1 MRKAILVH
9 VTCWD
14 LILWFL
20 LPTGGLQ
27 KQVFGFCFFKE
38 RLQKNKSK
46 TKIFGSQNLF
56 WIFRA
61 RPKNSCL
68 SCEFAWG
75 SKSGFKV
82 KPFPQCQTLTVSLR
96 TTPDLLK
103 LVTAEMKYSCC
114 TALFFFP
121 LPNQHDQ
128 VFLKLNRM
136 TYWLARIIHARAS
149 IKKERKRSCW
159 EGVGWGYF
167 VLWKMPQGSC
177 R

>member
-1 MRKAILVH
+1 M
-9 VTCWD
+9 TCWD

-114 TALFFFP
+114 TALFFFSFAKSAWSSISKAKQ
-121 LPNQHDQ
+121 NDI
-128 VFLKLNRM
+128 
-136 TYWLARIIHARAS
+136 LACKDYPRPRIN
-149 IKKERKRSCW
+149 KERKRSCW